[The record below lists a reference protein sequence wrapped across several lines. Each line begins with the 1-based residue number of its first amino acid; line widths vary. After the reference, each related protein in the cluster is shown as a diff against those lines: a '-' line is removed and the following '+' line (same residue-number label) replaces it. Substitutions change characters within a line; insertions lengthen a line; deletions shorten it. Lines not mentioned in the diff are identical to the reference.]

1 MQRTL
6 GTCYYPE
13 HWPQDVWA
21 EDARRMVDDR
31 PQRSPCTSSRQS
43 ICASICRM
51 VMGR

>member
-21 EDARRMVDDR
+21 EDARRMVEL
-31 PQRSPCTSSRQS
+31 
-43 ICASICRM
+43 
-51 VMGR
+51 GRTWDILTGHGWIMRLVSWALPD